1 MESFQHL
8 RREAV
13 YWQRG
18 GDVTPS
24 CPVLSSVDE
33 EEVEQDVIIESS
45 QSLNVSSYRDL
56 TRLIVFLLLSTTR
69 DS

>member
-8 RREAV
+8 RRGAV
-13 YWQRG
+13 YWQRE

>member
-13 YWQRG
+13 YWQRE
-18 GDVTPS
+18 GDITPS
-24 CPVLSSVDE
+24 CPVLSSVE

-56 TRLIVFLLLSTTR
+56 TRLTVFLLLSTTC